1 MESFTPWSALAGGVL
16 IGASATL
23 LLWTT
28 GRIAGI
34 SGIARGLLSSAAG
47 EFAWRALFLVG
58 LIGGAWLYYAFA
70 APVAQAPVVPHARPG
85 FPPLLLV
92 VAGLAVGYGTAL
104 GRGCTSGHGVCGLA
118 RLSPRSAAATLTFLA
133 AGIATTWM
141 VRHVIGV
148 Q

>member
-16 IGASATL
+16 IGASAAL

-34 SGIARGLLSSAAG
+34 SGIARGLLSNGAA

-58 LIGGAWLYYAFA
+58 LIAGTWAYYAFTG
-70 APVAQAPVVPHARPG
+70 PVAQPAVVPHARAG

-104 GRGCTSGHGVCGLA
+104 ARGCTSGHGVCGLA
-118 RLSPRSAAATLTFLA
+118 RLSPRSAAATLTFLV
-133 AGIATTWM
+133 AGIATTWV
-141 VRHVIGV
+141 VRHLLGV

>member
-1 MESFTPWSALAGGVL
+1 MESLTPWSALAGGML
-16 IGASATL
+16 IGLSAAL

-34 SGIARGLLSSAAG
+34 SGIARGLLSNGAA
-47 EFAWRALFLVG
+47 EFVWRALFLAG
-58 LIGGAWLYYAFA
+58 LVAGAWLYYAFA
-70 APVAQAPVVPHARPG
+70 GSAAQATVVPHARPG

-118 RLSPRSAAATLTFLA
+118 RLSPRSLAATLTFLV
-133 AGIATTWM
+133 AGIVTTWV
-141 VRHVIGV
+141 VRHVLGV